1 MQDRKH
7 KERNQFEGD
16 YITNKIHKKQKNYV
30 ARRQLEIWL
39 NNKNNQNCN
48 HGFESHQ
55 DSLSIKAKHRN
66 KVV

>member
-30 ARRQLEIWL
+30 ARRQLEI
-39 NNKNNQNCN
+39 
-48 HGFESHQ
+48 
-55 DSLSIKAKHRN
+55 
-66 KVV
+66 